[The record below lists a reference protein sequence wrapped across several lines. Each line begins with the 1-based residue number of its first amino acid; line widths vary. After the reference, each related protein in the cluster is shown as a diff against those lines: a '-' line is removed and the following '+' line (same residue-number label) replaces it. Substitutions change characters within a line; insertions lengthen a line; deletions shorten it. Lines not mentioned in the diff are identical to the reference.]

1 MLHTAGFPSLTWVN
15 PLRPDP
21 KGQPGLISQ
30 KEIHVS
36 QWLVVESRVSRIEFG
51 VSHAT
56 GVQTFYTMKLSLTLH
71 NKTYTVEDDIPFD
84 AYSVDE
90 LLNTFKG
97 LLVSAGYHPST
108 VDESIDSSD
117 GNWFSEEE
125 RELCKTWAEC
135 KMWNE
140 HPKALSGW
148 NDLEASD
155 PDATTNRDNFDDE
168 IEAGSNHETDP
179 S

>member
-1 MLHTAGFPSLTWVN
+1 MFHTAGFPLTLTWVN

-56 GVQTFYTMKLSLTLH
+56 GVQTFYIMKLTLTLH
-71 NKTYTVEDDIPFD
+71 DKTYSIEDQLPLDGYTV
-84 AYSVDE
+84 SE
-90 LLNTFKG
+90 LLDHFKG
-97 LLVSAGYHPST
+97 LLVNAGFHPEL
-108 VDESIDSSD
+108 VDEYIDTD
-117 GNWFSEEE
+117 TGRWFE
-125 RELCKTWAEC
+125 K
-135 KMWNE
+135 N
-140 HPKALSGW
+140 
-148 NDLEASD
+148 
-155 PDATTNRDNFDDE
+155 NFDDE
-168 IEAGSNHETDP
+168 IEAGINHETDP